1 MHSTTFGMLG
11 MLTAAASL
19 AFGAGNTVRLTP
31 RGTTSIRTTIAS
43 GAETGYETR
52 GGPQAD
58 AHFSR
63 KVNGTVAPA
72 RVPAD
77 HVPAPAASPIV
88 LGTGFSG
95 FNGISHLDQRS
106 AGGGNQFSTEPPDQA
121 LAVGNGFILESVNL
135 ALAVYKTGGTTPL
148 AIDSLNDFFK
158 LDSAILR
165 TATPPTYGPFLSD
178 PRAYFDAA
186 TGRWFLTILEI
197 DTDSTTG
204 NFLGQSSV
212 LIAVSQTSDPL
223 GTWYLSSLD
232 TTNATNTPDHAGCPC
247 FGDQPLMG
255 ADANG
260 FYITTNEFPIFGSG
274 FNGAQIY
281 AVSKVALESNTP
293 ATVVAFGGLPLAE
306 GVSYSVQPA
315 TTPPNGTFEAANG
328 GTEYFMSALEFT
340 GGLDDRIAVWAMTN
354 TSSLDDPTPLVQL
367 KNVVVTSQV
376 YGMPPSMQQKPG
388 PTPLADLLKTKNN
401 PLGVVTNEH
410 LELIDGNDDRMQQV
424 VFADG
429 SLWSSLNTVVKSQN
443 GPVRVGAAWFIVTP
457 SWGSGTLSAAV
468 TKQGYVVANQENVA
482 FPSIGVNAAG
492 KAVMT
497 FTLVGP
503 DYYPSAAFAKIDK
516 FNGAGA
522 IQIAAPGA
530 APDDGF
536 SGYGAYGGRV
546 ARWGDYSAAVADA
559 DGSIWLGVEFIPRGA
574 RTLLANWG
582 TFVSRVAAP

>member
-19 AFGAGNTVRLTP
+19 AFGAGNTARLTP
-31 RGTTSIRTTIAS
+31 RGTTSIRATIAS

-88 LGTGFSG
+88 LGAGFSG
-95 FNGISHLDQRS
+95 FNGISHFDQRF
-106 AGGGNQFSTEPPDQA
+106 ADEGNQFSTEPPDQA
-121 LAVGNGFILESVNL
+121 LAVGNGYVLESVNL
-135 ALAVYKTGGTTPL
+135 ALAVYKTGGTSPT
-148 AIDSLNDFFK
+148 ITSLNDFFG
-158 LDSAILR
+158 LLPAIVR
-165 TATPPTYGPFLSD
+165 TVPPVYGPFLSD
-178 PRAYFDAA
+178 PRAYFDAK
-186 TGRWFLTILEI
+186 TQRWFLTILEI
-197 DTDSTTG
+197 DTDPTTG

-212 LIAVSQTSDPL
+212 LIAVSQTSSPL
-223 GTWYLSSLD
+223 GTWNLYALD

-247 FGDQPLMG
+247 FGDQPLIG

-281 AVSKVALESNTP
+281 AVSKMALENNTP
-293 ATVVAFGGLPLAE
+293 KPVVVVAFGGLPLAE
-306 GVSYSVQPA
+306 GVAYSVQPA
-315 TTPPNGTFEAANG
+315 TTPPNGAFEAANE

-354 TSSLDDPTPLVQL
+354 TKSLDDPTPTVQL

-429 SLWSSLNTVVKSQN
+429 SLWSSLNTVVKPPN

-457 SWGSGTLSAAV
+457 SWDNDTLSAAV

-492 KAVMT
+492 YGVMT

-516 FNGAGA
+516 INGAGA
-522 IQIAAPGA
+522 IQIAAHGA

-546 ARWGDYSAAVADA
+546 ARWGDYSAAVADD
-559 DGSIWLGVEFIPRGA
+559 DGSIWLGVEFIPGGA

-582 TFVSRVAAP
+582 TFVSRVAVP

>member
-1 MHSTTFGMLG
+1 

-19 AFGAGNTVRLTP
+19 AFGAGNTARLTP

-52 GGPQAD
+52 GGPEAD

-88 LGTGFSG
+88 LGAGFSG
-95 FNGISHLDQRS
+95 FNGLSHLDQRF
-106 AGGGNQFSTEPPDQA
+106 ADEGNQFSTEPPDQA
-121 LAVGNGFILESVNL
+121 LAVGNSYVLESVNL

-148 AIDSLNDFFK
+148 AIDSLNHFFN
-158 LDSAILR
+158 LHSAIQR
-165 TATPPTYGPFLSD
+165 TKTPPVYGPFLSD

-197 DTDSTTG
+197 DTDPATG
-204 NFLGQSSV
+204 NFLGHSSV
-212 LIAVSQTSDPL
+212 LIAVSQNDSPL
-223 GTWYLSSLD
+223 GTWDIYALE

-247 FGDQPLMG
+247 YGDQPLIG
-255 ADANG
+255 ADAYG
-260 FYITTNEFPIFGSG
+260 FYITTNEFPIFASG

-281 AVSKVALESNTP
+281 AISKAALENNTTAP
-293 ATVVAFGGLPLAE
+293 VVVAFGGLLLAE
-306 GVSYSVQPA
+306 GVAYSVQPA
-315 TTPPNGTFEAANG
+315 TTPPPGGAFETANG

-354 TSSLDDPTPLVQL
+354 TSSLDDPTPSVQL

-429 SLWSSLNTVVKSQN
+429 SLWSSLNTVVKPPN

-457 SWGSGTLSAAV
+457 SWDSDTLSAAV

-492 KAVMT
+492 KGVMT

-516 FNGAGA
+516 ISGAGA
-522 IQIAAPGA
+522 IQIAALGT

-559 DGSIWLGVEFIPRGA
+559 DGSIWLGVEFIPGGD